1 MSPAPAGTGSDGS
14 GRTSGAGASGSVW
27 PGELPL
33 TDEPHRFPVQGQ
45 VQQFSGAKWSVW
57 SETVDI
63 DGDVVVRDVLR
74 HPGAVAVAAVDDQ
87 GRILLIRQY
96 RHPVAAYLWEVPAGL
111 LDKPDEDML
120 ECARRELAEE
130 AGVSAE
136 QWGPLLELALSPGGT
151 SERITVFLAT
161 GLTIDPDSRPHTGEA
176 EERELPQAWLAIPE
190 AVDRCLDGSISNAT
204 AVAAILALAA
214 RPQRLARSADRSAPD
229 SA

>member
-1 MSPAPAGTGSDGS
+1 MSVEDH
-14 GRTSGAGASGSVW
+14 R
-27 PGELPL
+27 ELPL
-33 TDEPHRFPVQGQ
+33 VDEPHRFPVLAE
-45 VQQFSGAKWSVW
+45 VEQFTGAKWSVW

-63 DGDVVVRDVLR
+63 DGHVVVRDVLR

-96 RHPVAAYLWEVPAGL
+96 RHPVGAYLWEVPAGL
-111 LDKPDEDML
+111 LDKPDEDRL

-130 AGVSAE
+130 AGVSAAH
-136 QWGPLLELALSPGGT
+136 WSPLLELALSPGGT

-176 EERELPQAWLAIPE
+176 EERELPQAWVAIPD
-190 AVDRCLDGSISNAT
+190 ALDRCLHGSITNAT

-214 RPQRLARSADRSAPD
+214 RPALLPGSTDLVAPD
-229 SA
+229 AP